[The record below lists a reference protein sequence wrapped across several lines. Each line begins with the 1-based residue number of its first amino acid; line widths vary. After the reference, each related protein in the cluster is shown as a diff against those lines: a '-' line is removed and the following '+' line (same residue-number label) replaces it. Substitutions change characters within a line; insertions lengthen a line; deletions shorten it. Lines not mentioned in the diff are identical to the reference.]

1 MAEKVNIPVEKR
13 KTRGE
18 KMMTVDKSELTWF
31 CYVCVFVCFFENLV
45 DILLD
50 DPGDATGHKDGHS
63 VKIIVS
69 ISKGYSRAK
78 VFL

>member
-1 MAEKVNIPVEKR
+1 M
-13 KTRGE
+13 
-18 KMMTVDKSELTWF
+18 DKSELMWLY
-31 CYVCVFVCFFENLV
+31 CMCVCVYVFFFNLV

-50 DPGDATGHKDGHS
+50 DAGDANGHKDGRS

-69 ISKGYSRAK
+69 ISKGYGRAK

>member
-1 MAEKVNIPVEKR
+1 
-13 KTRGE
+13 
-18 KMMTVDKSELTWF
+18 MTMDKSELMWLY
-31 CYVCVFVCFFENLV
+31 CMGVCVYVFFFNLV

-50 DPGDATGHKDGHS
+50 DAGDANGHKDGRS

-69 ISKGYSRAK
+69 ISKGYGRAK

>member
-1 MAEKVNIPVEKR
+1 MAEKVNIPFEKW

-18 KMMTVDKSELTWF
+18 KMMTDKSELTWF
-31 CYVCVFVCFFENLV
+31 CYVCVFVYFFENLV

-50 DPGDATGHKDGHS
+50 DPGDATGHKDGRS

>member
-1 MAEKVNIPVEKR
+1 M
-13 KTRGE
+13 
-18 KMMTVDKSELTWF
+18 
-31 CYVCVFVCFFENLV
+31 CVFVCFFENLA

-50 DPGDATGHKDGHS
+50 DAGEATGHKDGRS

-69 ISKGYSRAK
+69 ISKGYGQAK